1 MKPRVWLV
9 RCACLAA
16 AMVVAGGLLELGL
29 RAFAPV
35 PPSWLSIYS
44 LHPRLPYSLQANAER
59 QIDTGVTQW
68 TVVTDDDRLR
78 IGVAGPVPRAEPHWL
93 AIGDSFAFGHGV
105 DAEHGLIGRLEAETG
120 VRIANAAIPGFGPTQ
135 YRAMLAEHLDRE
147 GLSGVL
153 VVAYLGNDFH
163 DALWDKSVAIHDG
176 ILGLKP
182 GWRGVIKRRSHAYR
196 FLTNALHR
204 LGLGARSATPG
215 LESDLMRPGRWTSF
229 LDAAE
234 PVWVEAYRG
243 IRELGAAR
251 GIPVVVIVL
260 PNRAAVDEDM
270 FRRIV
275 AARAVDAEALNP
287 TLARVKAGEWIE
299 RAGLRVIDATD
310 ALLQVEDARFL
321 PFDGHFTGAVN
332 AALARSLAGPVSSA
346 LSRAN

>member
-1 MKPRVWLV
+1 MATV
-9 RCACLAA
+9 A
-16 AMVVAGGLLELGL
+16 VVGGGLLELGL

-35 PPSWLSIYS
+35 LPSWLSIYS
-44 LHPRLPYSLQANAER
+44 LHPRLPYSLQASAAR
-59 QIDTGVTQW
+59 RADTGVTQW
-68 TVVTDDDRLR
+68 TVVTDEDRLR

-105 DAEHGLIGRLEAETG
+105 DAEEGLIGCLEAETG

-135 YRAMLAEHLDRE
+135 YRAMLAEHLDRN
-147 GLSGVL
+147 GLCGVV

-182 GWRGVIKRRSHAYR
+182 GWKGVIQRRSHVYR

-204 LGLGARSATPG
+204 LDFGARSATPA
-215 LESDLMRPGRWTSF
+215 LEADLMSADRWSSF

-234 PVWVEAYRG
+234 PAWIEAYRG
-243 IRELGAAR
+243 LYDLAATR

-260 PNRAAVDEDM
+260 PNRAAVDEAM
-270 FRRIV
+270 FRKID
-275 AARAVDAEALNP
+275 AARAGNIETLDP

-310 ALLQVEDARFL
+310 SLLQVKDARFL

-332 AALARSLAGPVSSA
+332 AQLARSLAGPVSSA
-346 LSRAN
+346 LQRSN